1 MDSYVKDNNQGG
13 ETTKGLKKIVL
24 KKNIKHD
31 DCKNVLSNSKSHQ
44 LGSYE
49 LYKVSLS
56 CFDDK
61 RYIHGIN
68 SLCLEAF

>member
-1 MDSYVKDNNQGG
+1 MVSYMKDNNQGG
-13 ETTKGLKKIVL
+13 ETTKEIKKIVNI
-24 KKNIKHD
+24 KNTKHD

-61 RYIHGIN
+61 SVDIKMQ
-68 SLCLEAF
+68 

>member
-49 LYKVSLS
+49 LYKVSMS
-56 CFDDK
+56 CLDDK
-61 RYIHGIN
+61 SVDIKM
-68 SLCLEAF
+68 E